1 MNNLTFTQTISMI
14 LLKLTSG
21 RWILTIMSGAGLLM
35 MENAILKVL
44 VQKAAET
51 PGISAT
57 EILAFATTIFVVIQ
71 SVFMSYFAKR
81 REWEDGDKDFNENQ
95 QPVIP
100 TTKKT

>member
-1 MNNLTFTQTISMI
+1 MQSLTFTQTISYM
-14 LLKLTSG
+14 LLKITSG
-21 RWILTIMSGAGLLM
+21 RFILTIMSGAGLLM

-44 VQKAAET
+44 VQKASET

-81 REWEDGDKDFNENQ
+81 REWEDGERDFQE
-95 QPVIP
+95 PVTP